1 MRLCFASLRFA
12 LLAKV
17 EHRYWVTSNVNQ
29 SAFPA
34 FDRRETPLTCG
45 QGSELERN
53 NEVSTSLIG
62 VEPAA
67 AVRSQGRRGRRGRH
81 HRASGAERR
90 DDRPVIGQR
99 TA

>member
-1 MRLCFASLRFA
+1 MRLCFVSLRFA
-12 LLAKV
+12 SLAKV
-17 EHRYWVTSNVNQ
+17 ERRYWVTSNVNQ

-67 AVRSQGRRGRRGRH
+67 AVRSQGRRGRH